1 MQLTL
6 FGCYSDNICA
16 YCKLH
21 NCGVTVKQMKKTVL
35 TKAVLPSAKE
45 RGSPNLETERTYKG
59 TSKSTQGFDIFL
71 KTIYEVALICC
82 NRLPY
87 LLF

>member
-21 NCGVTVKQMKKTVL
+21 NCGVTVKQMKNKQCL
-35 TKAVLPSAKE
+35 QKQCYHLHKNEDHQIWKQREHTKALRKA
-45 RGSPNLETERTYKG
+45 RRT
-59 TSKSTQGFDIFL
+59 SLSF
-71 KTIYEVALICC
+71 
-82 NRLPY
+82 
-87 LLF
+87 